1 MKRSFALAVVLIILI
16 VIPAYAQQA
25 GLTLEQLAGRIDVL
39 FAGQTYLTQRIVAL
53 ETAVAIAQ
61 QQAIVV
67 PTVTPIPPSPT
78 PSQTHTPTPS
88 PEPTVTATTE
98 PSATPSATPS
108 WTFTPSVTPTPTP
121 VSARVTADRRLS
133 LRRGPGNN
141 HSIVVYVELNNQFEI
156 IGRNLA
162 GSWIQVNYNGK
173 VGWLPARYA
182 DDVNTFPVVAT
193 PTPLPKPTIRP
204 TKTPAPTPT
213 LARMSDA
220 EWELILTSVKNDM
233 EGSGQNPEYE
243 TAEQLRI
250 WVNERIPRVN
260 TASKRCNLSIEELFE
275 MMEPHALRL
284 EEDGLAAEKE
294 WWVRWSFLNILAEW
308 EEGRTGSCN
317 WYLEGYV
324 EWLLDQDENK

>member
-1 MKRSFALAVVLIILI
+1 MKRSLSLAVVLAILI

-25 GLTLEQLAGRIDVL
+25 GLSLEQLAGRIDVL

-67 PTVTPIPPSPT
+67 PTATSIPLPTQTSTPIPTST
-78 PSQTHTPTPS
+78 
-88 PEPTVTATTE
+88 PEPTATATKTPTATTR
-98 PSATPSATPS
+98 PTLTL
-108 WTFTPSVTPTPTP
+108 TLSVTPTPTQAS
-121 VSARVTADRRLS
+121 VRVTADRRLS
-133 LRRGPGNN
+133 LRRAPGNN
-141 HSIVVYVELNNQFEI
+141 HSIVAYVALNNQFEV
-156 IGRNLA
+156 IGKNLDS
-162 GSWIQVNYNGK
+162 SWVQVSYNGQI
-173 VGWLPARYA
+173 GWLQARYA
-182 DDVNTFPVVAT
+182 DGVNRVPIVAT
-193 PTPLPKPTIRP
+193 PTPLPKPTVRP
-204 TKTPAPTPT
+204 TSTPAPTPT

-220 EWELILTSVKNDM
+220 EWELILTSVKSDM
-233 EGSGQNPEYE
+233 KGSGKNPEYE

-260 TASKRCNLSIEELFE
+260 TASKRCDLSIEDLFE
-275 MMEPHALRL
+275 MMEPHAIRL

-308 EEGRTGSCN
+308 EESRTGSCN

-324 EWLLDQDENK
+324 EWLLDQQEDE